1 MSDSTQRPPR
11 GSADG
16 GPARDERAASA
27 DAPRP
32 PKTARPARPPRAGG
46 SGQGERAP
54 RAEGAPRPER
64 GQRPPRAE
72 GAERADQAPR
82 PERTERSPRGDRAD
96 RPPRAERT
104 EQARRPERAE
114 QAPRPERTER
124 SPRADR
130 ADQPP
135 RTERPERPI
144 PAITYPEDLP
154 VSARRDEIARA
165 IAAHQVVIVSGETG
179 SGKTTQLPKICL
191 ELGRGRQRM
200 IGHTQPRRLAATSV
214 AKRIAEELNTPMGE
228 VVGYQ
233 VRFNDRTGP
242 NASIKLMTD
251 GILLAESQRD
261 PLLRRYDTIIIDEA
275 HERSLNI
282 DFLLGYLKQLLP
294 RRPDLKVI
302 ITSATIDAERFARH
316 FAPAPDQ
323 LAPVIEVSGR
333 LYPVEVRYRPVQ
345 QPLSDDDAAAAT
357 GNRRGG
363 ERGGERGGDKSGPG
377 QRLSGDEER
386 DLIDAIVDA
395 VDECA
400 RHGPGDVLVFL
411 PGEREIR
418 EAAEALRKHH
428 PAATEILP
436 LFARLSQAEQ
446 EQIFHPRGNARRV
459 VLATNVAETS
469 LTVPGI
475 RFVVDSGLARIKR
488 YSWRNKVEQLRIE
501 PISRASANQRAG
513 RCGRVAPG
521 LCIRLYDELDF
532 NNRAAFTDP
541 EVLRSSLASVILR
554 MKSLR
559 LDDIEAFPFVEAPP
573 GRAVADGYHLLQ
585 ELGAIEMNEEAEAGT
600 NPAFVL
606 TRTGEDLARLPVDPR
621 IGRMIL
627 AAREHQCLAEM
638 LIIAAALSVQDPR
651 DRPMAEREAAEA
663 AHAKFA
669 DDKSEFVSFLK
680 LWKWYGEQVQH
691 KGSQRKLVALLR
703 QNFLSPIR
711 LREWHDVHGQLAAVV
726 GEQGWRVNASEAT
739 YEQLHLALLTG
750 LLGNIG
756 FKGEDAGLYH
766 GAREIRFLIHPGSNL
781 AKKGGRW
788 IVAGELVDTT
798 RLYARC
804 VARIE
809 PTWLERAAGH
819 LLRRNWSDP
828 RWEKKAG
835 QVVANERATLY
846 GLTVYSGRRI
856 HYGRVNPAHAREL
869 FIRQALVPSEI
880 DTRLAFVAHNRKL
893 IAGIEKLE
901 HQTRRPDI
909 LVDDEL
915 IYAFYDRQLPADI
928 SQTAS
933 LEKWVH
939 GLDKDRAAQLMLTR
953 DELMRHEAAGVTTDV
968 FPKKVEWQG
977 VVMPLD
983 YHFEPGS
990 PRDGVT
996 LSVPLFALNQLDAQR
1011 CEWLVPGMLKEKVQL
1026 LLKSLPQKLRRH
1038 CVPLPDY
1045 ASGFFDR
1052 WFEQMN
1058 DPQQGLVDALI
1069 ADMWK
1074 QVQVRPVPSDFKL
1087 ETLPAHLFM
1096 NFKVV
1101 DEHGR
1106 MLAAGRN
1113 LAQLRAE
1120 LGKQAQATF
1129 QQLAARDTEVAQAL
1143 AHENL
1148 TSWSFG
1154 PLPEI
1159 MEIKRGG
1166 QSVIGYPALVD
1177 RGAHCD
1183 LDVFDDPEEARRHH
1197 RAGLLRLFRLALRE
1211 QVKFLEKNLT
1221 DLTKMSMLY
1230 MTLGTQEELRDQVI
1244 DCALAQA
1251 CLAEPWP
1258 VNEQQF
1264 ESRRAEGK
1272 GRLGLLAQE
1281 VARLAGAI
1289 LTEFGALQRKLP
1301 QAKAHAAAYADLQQQ
1316 IGALMPKWFVRE
1328 TAYAQLAHFPRYL
1341 KAAVARIDKLRADP
1355 ARDARLMAEMAP
1367 LLTQYQRARA
1377 ALKGAPDPRL
1387 DEFRWLLEELRVALF
1402 AQELRTPMPVSVKRL
1417 MKTWESLRR

>member
-1 MSDSTQRPPR
+1 M
-11 GSADG
+11 
-16 GPARDERAASA
+16 
-27 DAPRP
+27 
-32 PKTARPARPPRAGG
+32 
-46 SGQGERAP
+46 
-54 RAEGAPRPER
+54 PE
-64 GQRPPRAE
+64 
-72 GAERADQAPR
+72 
-82 PERTERSPRGDRAD
+82 SS
-96 RPPRAERT
+96 
-104 EQARRPERAE
+104 
-114 QAPRPERTER
+114 
-124 SPRADR
+124 SPRAPKNPAPDAGDR
-130 ADQPP
+130 KAP
-135 RTERPERPI
+135 RKAPRNEAGNAPRNASGNEPRKDGGNAPANESRAGSRPEGRPAPRPERPI
-144 PAITYPEDLP
+144 PVVNYPEDLP
-154 VSARRDEIARA
+154 VSARRQEIARA
-165 IAAHQVVIVSGETG
+165 IAGHQVVIVSGETG

-191 ELGRGRQRM
+191 ELGRGRQKM

-294 RRPDLKVI
+294 RRPDLKLI
-302 ITSATIDAERFARH
+302 ITSATIDADRFARH
-316 FAPAPDQ
+316 FGASEDKP
-323 LAPVIEVSGR
+323 APVIEVSGR
-333 LYPVEVRYRPVQ
+333 LYPVEVRYRPVREEPAAEAGAP
-345 QPLSDDDAAAAT
+345 QPPKT
-357 GNRRGG
+357 GRDR
-363 ERGGERGGDKSGPG
+363 ERM
-377 QRLSGDEER
+377 SGDEER

-418 EAAEALRKHH
+418 ESAEALRKRH
-428 PAATEILP
+428 PAGTEVLP

-446 EQIFHPRGNARRV
+446 EQIFHPRGNARRI

-513 RCGRVAPG
+513 RCGRVGPG
-521 LCIRLYDELDF
+521 VCIRLYDELDF

-554 MKSLR
+554 MKSLK
-559 LDDIEAFPFVEAPP
+559 LDEIEQFPFVEAPP

-585 ELGAIEMNEEAEAGT
+585 ELGAIELASASDDDADAARTGA
-600 NPAFVL
+600 AFVL
-606 TRTGEDLARLPVDPR
+606 TRTGHELAKLPVDPR

-627 AAREHQCLAEM
+627 AAREHECLAEM
-638 LIIAAALSVQDPR
+638 LIIASALSVQDAR
-651 DRPMAEREAAEA
+651 DRPMQEREAAEA

-669 DDKSEFVSFLK
+669 DDKSEFISFLK
-680 LWKWYGEQVQH
+680 LWRWYGEQVQH
-691 KGSQRKLVALLR
+691 KASQRKLVGLLR

-711 LREWHDVHGQLAAVV
+711 LREWHDVHTQLAALV
-726 GEQGWRVNASEAT
+726 GEQGWRVNQTEAT
-739 YEQLHLALLTG
+739 YEQLHLALLSG

-756 FKGEDAGLYH
+756 FKSDEGGHYQ
-766 GAREIRFLIHPGSNL
+766 GAREIRFHIHPGSRL
-781 AKKGGRW
+781 VKKAGRW
-788 IVAGELVDTT
+788 IMAAELVETT

-804 VARIE
+804 VARID
-809 PTWLERAAGH
+809 PVWLEKVGAH
-819 LLRRNWSDP
+819 LIRKNWSDP

-846 GLTVYSGRRI
+846 GLTIYTGRRI
-856 HYGRVNPAHAREL
+856 QYGRVNPKEAREL
-869 FIRQALVPSEI
+869 FIRQALVPGEI

-901 HQTRRPDI
+901 HQSRRPDI

-915 IYAFYDRQLPADI
+915 IHAFYDRQLPADI

-933 LEKWVH
+933 LEKWVN
-939 GLDKDRAAQLMLTR
+939 GLDKASAAKLMLTR

-977 VVMPLD
+977 VSMALD

-996 LSVPLFALNQLDAQR
+996 LAVPLFALNQIDPAR
-1011 CEWLVPGMLKEKVQL
+1011 CEWLVPGMLKEKVHL

-1045 ASGFFDR
+1045 AAGFYDR
-1052 WFEQMN
+1052 WFERQA
-1058 DPQQGLVDALI
+1058 DPQMGLVDAII
-1069 ADMWK
+1069 ADMWD
-1074 QVQVRPVPSDFKL
+1074 QVQVRPAVGDFKL

-1096 NFKVV
+1096 NFRVV

-1120 LGKQAQATF
+1120 FGKQAQATF
-1129 QQLAARDTEVAQAL
+1129 QQLAASDTQVAQAL

-1148 TSWSFG
+1148 TTWSFG

-1159 MEIKRGG
+1159 MEIKRRG

-1183 LDVFDDPEEARRHH
+1183 LDVFDDPDDARKHH
-1197 RAGLLRLFRLALRE
+1197 RAGLLKLFRLGLRE
-1211 QVKFLEKNLT
+1211 QVKFLEKNLA
-1221 DLTKMSMLY
+1221 DLTKISMLY
-1230 MTLGTQEELRDQVI
+1230 MTLGTQEELRDQII
-1244 DCALAQA
+1244 DCALGQA

-1264 ESRRAEGK
+1264 EARRAEGK

-1281 VARLAGAI
+1281 VARLAGAV
-1289 LTEFGALQRKLP
+1289 LTEYAAVQRKLP
-1301 QAKAHAAAYADLQQQ
+1301 QAKPHAAAYADLQQQ
-1316 IGALMPKWFVRE
+1316 LSALMPKWFIRD
-1328 TAYAQLAHFPRYL
+1328 TPYAQLSHYPRYL

-1355 ARDARLMAEMAP
+1355 ARDAKLVAEMAP
-1367 LLTQYQRARA
+1367 LVTQYQRARS

-1417 MKTWESLRR
+1417 MKSWESLKR

>member
-1 MSDSTQRPPR
+1 MPEVSRPPAR
-11 GSADG
+11 G
-16 GPARDERAASA
+16 AA
-27 DAPRP
+27 P
-32 PKTARPARPPRAGG
+32 
-46 SGQGERAP
+46 
-54 RAEGAPRPER
+54 
-64 GQRPPRAE
+64 
-72 GAERADQAPR
+72 
-82 PERTERSPRGDRAD
+82 
-96 RPPRAERT
+96 
-104 EQARRPERAE
+104 
-114 QAPRPERTER
+114 
-124 SPRADR
+124 
-130 ADQPP
+130 
-135 RTERPERPI
+135 RPERPI
-144 PAITYPEDLP
+144 PAIAYPEDLP
-154 VSARRDEIARA
+154 VSARRAEIARA
-165 IAAHQVVIVSGETG
+165 IAGHQVVIVSGETG

-214 AKRIAEELNTPMGE
+214 ARRIAEELNTPLGE

-242 NASIKLMTD
+242 NASVKLMTD

-261 PLLRRYDTIIIDEA
+261 PLLRRYDTLIIDEA

-316 FAPAPDQ
+316 FAASEDRP
-323 LAPVIEVSGR
+323 APVIEVSGR
-333 LYPVEVRYRPVQ
+333 LYPVEVRYRPVRQ
-345 QPLSDDDAAAAT
+345 DDAGDEPA
-357 GNRRGG
+357 GGRPNR
-363 ERGGERGGDKSGPG
+363 ER
-377 QRLSGDEER
+377 LAGDEER

-418 EAAEALRKHH
+418 ESAEALRKHH
-428 PAATEILP
+428 PAGTEVLP
-436 LFARLSQAEQ
+436 LYARLSQAEQ
-446 EQIFHPRGNARRV
+446 EQIFHPRTNARRI

-513 RCGRVAPG
+513 RCGRVGPG
-521 LCIRLYDELDF
+521 VCIRLYDEQDF
-532 NNRAAFTDP
+532 DARAPFTDP

-559 LDDIEAFPFVEAPP
+559 LDDIEQFPFVEAPP
-573 GRAVADGYHLLQ
+573 GRAIADGYHLLQ
-585 ELGAIEMNEEAEAGT
+585 ELGAIELAAAPAGDAEAEAADAARTGS
-600 NPAFVL
+600 AFVL
-606 TRTGEDLARLPVDPR
+606 TRTGHELAKLPVDPR

-638 LIIAAALSVQDPR
+638 LIIASALSVQDPR

-680 LWKWYGEQVQH
+680 LWRWYGEQVQH
-691 KGSQRKLVALLR
+691 KASQRKLVALLR
-703 QNFLSPIR
+703 QNFLSPVR
-711 LREWHDVHGQLAAVV
+711 LREWHDVHTQLAALV
-726 GEQGWRVNASEAT
+726 GEQGWRLNQSEAT
-739 YEQLHLALLTG
+739 YEQLHLALLSG

-756 FKGEDAGLYH
+756 FKGEEGGLYR
-766 GAREIRFLIHPGSNL
+766 GARDIRFHIHPGSRL

-788 IVAGELVDTT
+788 IVAAELVETT

-809 PTWLERAAGH
+809 PTWLERAAAH

-846 GLTVYSGRRI
+846 GLVVYAGRRI
-856 HYGRVNPAHAREL
+856 HYGRVNPQHAREL
-869 FIRQALVPSEI
+869 FIRQALVPGDI
-880 DTRLAFVAHNRKL
+880 DTRLPFVAHNRKL

-901 HQTRRPDI
+901 HQSRRPDI

-915 IYAFYDRQLPADI
+915 IYAFYDRQLPQDI

-939 GLDKDRAAQLMLTR
+939 GLDKSSAAALMLTR

-968 FPKKVEWQG
+968 FPKQVEWQG
-977 VVMPLD
+977 VSMPLD

-996 LSVPLFALNQLDAQR
+996 LSVPLFALNQIDPAR
-1011 CEWLVPGMLKEKVQL
+1011 CEWLVPGMLKEKVHL
-1026 LLKSLPQKLRRH
+1026 LLKSLPQKMRRH

-1045 ASGFFDR
+1045 AAGFYER
-1052 WFEQMN
+1052 WYERLD
-1058 DPQQGLVDALI
+1058 DPQRGLVDALI
-1069 ADMWK
+1069 ADMWA
-1074 QVQVRPVPSDFKL
+1074 QVQVRPAPGDFKL

-1113 LAQLRAE
+1113 LAQLKAE
-1120 LGKQAQATF
+1120 FGKQAQANF
-1129 QQLAARDTEVAQAL
+1129 QQLAVRDAGVAQAL

-1154 PLPEI
+1154 ALPEI
-1159 MEIKRGG
+1159 MEIKRKG

-1177 RGAHCD
+1177 RSAHCD
-1183 LDVFDDPEEARRHH
+1183 LDVFDDPDEARRHH
-1197 RAGLLRLFRLALRE
+1197 RAGLLRLFRLGLRE
-1211 QVKFLEKNLT
+1211 QVKFLERNLP

-1230 MTLGTQEELRDQVI
+1230 MNLGTQEELRDQII
-1244 DCALAQA
+1244 DCAVGQA

-1258 VNEQQF
+1258 ANADEF
-1264 ESRRAEGK
+1264 EARRQEGK

-1281 VARLAGAI
+1281 AARLAHAVLAEYGAV
-1289 LTEFGALQRKLP
+1289 QRKLP
-1301 QAKAHAAAYADLQQQ
+1301 QARPHAAAYADLQQQ
-1316 IGALMPKWFVRE
+1316 IAALMPKWFVRD
-1328 TAYAQLAHFPRYL
+1328 TPHAQLAHYPRYL

-1355 ARDARLMAEMAP
+1355 ARDARLMSDMAP

-1377 ALKGAPDPRL
+1377 ALKGAPDPAL
-1387 DEFRWLLEELRVALF
+1387 DDFRWLLEELRVALF

>member
-1 MSDSTQRPPR
+1 MPETPRP
-11 GSADG
+11 AA
-16 GPARDERAASA
+16 ARRP
-27 DAPRP
+27 APRP
-32 PKTARPARPPRAGG
+32 
-46 SGQGERAP
+46 
-54 RAEGAPRPER
+54 
-64 GQRPPRAE
+64 
-72 GAERADQAPR
+72 D
-82 PERTERSPRGDRAD
+82 
-96 RPPRAERT
+96 
-104 EQARRPERAE
+104 RPERA
-114 QAPRPERTER
+114 
-124 SPRADR
+124 D
-130 ADQPP
+130 
-135 RTERPERPI
+135 RPERPI
-144 PAITYPEDLP
+144 PVITYPEDLP
-154 VSARRDEIARA
+154 VSARRQEIARA

-191 ELGRGRQRM
+191 ELGRGRRAM

-242 NASIKLMTD
+242 NAAIKLMTD

-261 PLLRRYDTIIIDEA
+261 PLLKRYDTIIIDEA

-282 DFLLGYLKQLLP
+282 DFLLGYLRQLLP
-294 RRPDLKVI
+294 RRPDLKVV

-316 FAPAPDQ
+316 FADAQDRP
-323 LAPVIEVSGR
+323 APVIEVSGR

-345 QPLSDDDAAAAT
+345 PPQTDEAASAPARP
-357 GNRRGG
+357 GR
-363 ERGGERGGDKSGPG
+363 ER
-377 QRLSGDEER
+377 LAGDEER
-386 DLIDAIVDA
+386 DLVDAIVDA

-418 EAAEALRKHH
+418 ESAEALRKRH
-428 PAATEILP
+428 PVGTEILP
-436 LFARLSQAEQ
+436 LYARLSQAEQ
-446 EQIFHPRGNARRV
+446 EQIFHPRGNSRRV

-513 RCGRVAPG
+513 RCGRVGPG
-521 LCIRLYDELDF
+521 VCIRLYDETDF
-532 NNRAAFTDP
+532 NARAPFTDP

-554 MKSLR
+554 MKALK
-559 LDDIEAFPFVEAPP
+559 LDDIEQFPFVEAPP

-585 ELGAIEMNEEAEAGT
+585 ELGAIEMSEDEGEGGKRLFT
-600 NPAFVL
+600 L
-606 TRTGEDLARLPVDPR
+606 TRIGQDLARLPVDPR

-627 AAREHQCLAEM
+627 AAREQQCLSEM

-651 DRPMAEREAAEA
+651 DRPMQEREASEA

-669 DDKSEFVSFLK
+669 DDKSEFLSFLK
-680 LWKWYGEQVQH
+680 LWRWYGEQVQH
-691 KGSQRKLVALLR
+691 KASQRKLVALLR

-711 LREWHDVHGQLAAVV
+711 LREWHDVHTQLAALV
-726 GEQGWRVNASEAT
+726 GEQGWRLNQSDAT

-756 FKGEDAGLYH
+756 FKSEEGGNYL
-766 GAREIRFLIHPGSNL
+766 GARDIRFHIHPGSRL
-781 AKKGGRW
+781 AKKAGRW
-788 IVAGELVDTT
+788 VMAAELVETT

-809 PTWLERAAGH
+809 PVWIERVAAH

-846 GLTVYSGRRI
+846 GLAIYSGRRVQ
-856 HYGRVNPAHAREL
+856 YGRINPEHAREL
-869 FIRQALVPSEI
+869 FIRQALVPGEI

-901 HQTRRPDI
+901 HQARRPDI

-915 IYAFYDRQLPADI
+915 IYAFYERQIPAGM
-928 SQTAS
+928 SQTAT
-933 LEKWVH
+933 LEKWVG
-939 GLDKDRAAQLMLTR
+939 GLDKETAARLMLTR
-953 DELMRHEAAGVTTDV
+953 EELMRHEAAGVTTDV

-977 VVMPLD
+977 VSMALD

-996 LSVPLFALNQLDAQR
+996 LSVPLFALNQIDAQR
-1011 CEWLVPGMLKEKVQL
+1011 CEWLVPGMLKEKVHL

-1045 ASGFFDR
+1045 AAGFYDR
-1052 WFEQMN
+1052 WFERAA
-1058 DPQQGLVDALI
+1058 DPGMGLVEALI
-1069 ADMWK
+1069 EDMWK
-1074 QVQVRPVPSDFKL
+1074 QVQVRPIASDFKL

-1113 LAQLRAE
+1113 LAQLKAD

-1129 QQLAARDTEVAQAL
+1129 QQLAARDSEVAQAL

-1148 TSWSFG
+1148 TAWTFG

-1159 MEIKRGG
+1159 MEIRRGG

-1177 RGAHCD
+1177 RGGHCD
-1183 LDVFDDPEEARRHH
+1183 LDVFDDPDEARRHH
-1197 RAGLLRLFRLALRE
+1197 RAGLLRLFRIGLRE

-1221 DLTKMSMLY
+1221 DLTKMSMFY
-1230 MTLGTQEELRDQVI
+1230 MTLGTQDELRDQII

-1251 CLAEPWP
+1251 CLGDPRP

-1264 ESRRAEGK
+1264 EARRQDGK

-1281 VARLAGAI
+1281 VARLSMAI
-1289 LTEFGALQRKLP
+1289 LTEYAALQRKLP
-1301 QAKAHAAAYADLQQQ
+1301 QAKPHAAAYADLQQQ
-1316 IGALMPKWFVRE
+1316 IGALMPKWFVRDIP
-1328 TAYAQLAHFPRYL
+1328 YAQLAHYPRYL

-1355 ARDARLMAEMAP
+1355 ARDARLVAEMAP

-1417 MKTWESLRR
+1417 MKTWEAMRR

>member
-1 MSDSTQRPPR
+1 MPETPRP
-11 GSADG
+11 AA
-16 GPARDERAASA
+16 ARRP
-27 DAPRP
+27 APRP
-32 PKTARPARPPRAGG
+32 
-46 SGQGERAP
+46 
-54 RAEGAPRPER
+54 
-64 GQRPPRAE
+64 
-72 GAERADQAPR
+72 D
-82 PERTERSPRGDRAD
+82 
-96 RPPRAERT
+96 
-104 EQARRPERAE
+104 RPERA
-114 QAPRPERTER
+114 
-124 SPRADR
+124 D
-130 ADQPP
+130 
-135 RTERPERPI
+135 RPERPI
-144 PAITYPEDLP
+144 PVITYPEDLP
-154 VSARRDEIARA
+154 VSARRQEIARA

-191 ELGRGRQRM
+191 ELGRGRRAM

-242 NASIKLMTD
+242 NAAIKLMTD

-261 PLLRRYDTIIIDEA
+261 PLLKRYDTIIIDEA

-282 DFLLGYLKQLLP
+282 DFLLGYLRQLLP
-294 RRPDLKVI
+294 RRPDLKVV

-316 FAPAPDQ
+316 FADAQDRP
-323 LAPVIEVSGR
+323 APVIEVSGR

-345 QPLSDDDAAAAT
+345 PPQTDEAASAPARP
-357 GNRRGG
+357 GR
-363 ERGGERGGDKSGPG
+363 ER
-377 QRLSGDEER
+377 LAGDEER
-386 DLIDAIVDA
+386 DLVDAIVDA

-418 EAAEALRKHH
+418 ESAEALRKRH
-428 PAATEILP
+428 PVGTEILP
-436 LFARLSQAEQ
+436 LYARLSQAEQ
-446 EQIFHPRGNARRV
+446 EQIFHPRGNSRRV

-475 RFVVDSGLARIKR
+475 RFVIDSGLARIKR

-513 RCGRVAPG
+513 RCGRVGPG
-521 LCIRLYDELDF
+521 VCIRLYDETDF
-532 NNRAAFTDP
+532 NARAPFTDP

-554 MKSLR
+554 MKALK
-559 LDDIEAFPFVEAPP
+559 LDDIEQFPFVEAPP

-585 ELGAIEMNEEAEAGT
+585 ELGAIEMSEDEGEGGKRLFT
-600 NPAFVL
+600 L
-606 TRTGEDLARLPVDPR
+606 TRIGQDLARLPVDPR

-627 AAREHQCLAEM
+627 AAREQQCLSEM

-651 DRPMAEREAAEA
+651 DRPMQEREASEA

-669 DDKSEFVSFLK
+669 DDKSEFLSFLK
-680 LWKWYGEQVQH
+680 LWRWYGEQVQH
-691 KGSQRKLVALLR
+691 KASQRKLVALLR

-711 LREWHDVHGQLAAVV
+711 LREWHDVHTQLAALV
-726 GEQGWRVNASEAT
+726 GEQGWRLNQSDAT

-756 FKGEDAGLYH
+756 FKSEEGGNYL
-766 GAREIRFLIHPGSNL
+766 GARDIRFHIHPGSRL
-781 AKKGGRW
+781 AKKAGRW
-788 IVAGELVDTT
+788 VMAAELVETT

-809 PTWLERAAGH
+809 PVWIERVAAH

-846 GLTVYSGRRI
+846 GLAIYSGRRVQ
-856 HYGRVNPAHAREL
+856 YGRINPEHAREL
-869 FIRQALVPSEI
+869 FIRQALVPGEI

-901 HQTRRPDI
+901 HQARRPDI

-915 IYAFYDRQLPADI
+915 IYAFYDRQIPAGM
-928 SQTAS
+928 SQTAT
-933 LEKWVH
+933 LEKWVG
-939 GLDKDRAAQLMLTR
+939 GLDKETAARLMLTR
-953 DELMRHEAAGVTTDV
+953 EELMRHEAAGVTTDV

-977 VVMPLD
+977 VSMALD

-996 LSVPLFALNQLDAQR
+996 LSVPLFALNQIDAQR
-1011 CEWLVPGMLKEKVQL
+1011 CEWLVPGMLKEKVHL

-1045 ASGFFDR
+1045 AAGFYDR
-1052 WFEQMN
+1052 WFERAA
-1058 DPQQGLVDALI
+1058 DPGMGLVEALI
-1069 ADMWK
+1069 EDMWK
-1074 QVQVRPVPSDFKL
+1074 QVQVRPIASDFKL

-1113 LAQLRAE
+1113 LAQLKAD

-1129 QQLAARDTEVAQAL
+1129 QQLAARDSEVAQAL

-1148 TSWSFG
+1148 TAWTFG

-1159 MEIKRGG
+1159 MEIRRGG

-1177 RGAHCD
+1177 RGGHCD
-1183 LDVFDDPEEARRHH
+1183 LDVFDDPDEARRHH
-1197 RAGLLRLFRLALRE
+1197 RAGLLRLFRIGLRE

-1221 DLTKMSMLY
+1221 DLTKMSMFY
-1230 MTLGTQEELRDQVI
+1230 MTLGTQDELRDQII

-1251 CLAEPWP
+1251 CLGDPWP

-1264 ESRRAEGK
+1264 EARRQDGK

-1281 VARLAGAI
+1281 VARLSMAI
-1289 LTEFGALQRKLP
+1289 LTEYAALQRKLP
-1301 QAKAHAAAYADLQQQ
+1301 QAKPHAAAYADLQQQ
-1316 IGALMPKWFVRE
+1316 IGALMPKWFVRDIP
-1328 TAYAQLAHFPRYL
+1328 YAQLAHYPRYL

-1355 ARDARLMAEMAP
+1355 ARDARLVAEMAP

-1417 MKTWESLRR
+1417 MKTWEAMRR

>member
-1 MSDSTQRPPR
+1 MPEVSRPPAR
-11 GSADG
+11 G
-16 GPARDERAASA
+16 AA
-27 DAPRP
+27 P
-32 PKTARPARPPRAGG
+32 
-46 SGQGERAP
+46 
-54 RAEGAPRPER
+54 
-64 GQRPPRAE
+64 
-72 GAERADQAPR
+72 
-82 PERTERSPRGDRAD
+82 
-96 RPPRAERT
+96 
-104 EQARRPERAE
+104 
-114 QAPRPERTER
+114 
-124 SPRADR
+124 
-130 ADQPP
+130 
-135 RTERPERPI
+135 RPERPI
-144 PAITYPEDLP
+144 PAISYPEDLP
-154 VSARRDEIARA
+154 VSARRAEIARA
-165 IAAHQVVIVSGETG
+165 IAGHQVVIVSGETG

-214 AKRIAEELNTPMGE
+214 ARRIAEELNTPLGE
-228 VVGYQ
+228 IVGYQ

-242 NASIKLMTD
+242 NASVKLMTD

-261 PLLRRYDTIIIDEA
+261 PLLRRYDTLIIDEA

-316 FAPAPDQ
+316 FAASEDRP
-323 LAPVIEVSGR
+323 APVIEVSGR
-333 LYPVEVRYRPVQ
+333 LYPVEVRYRPVR
-345 QPLSDDDAAAAT
+345 DDTQEEAP
-357 GNRRGG
+357 GG
-363 ERGGERGGDKSGPG
+363 GKPGRER
-377 QRLSGDEER
+377 LAGDEER

-418 EAAEALRKHH
+418 ESAEALRKHH
-428 PAATEILP
+428 PAGTEVLP
-436 LFARLSQAEQ
+436 LYARLSQSEQ
-446 EQIFHPRGNARRV
+446 EQIFHPRTNARRI

-475 RFVVDSGLARIKR
+475 RFVIDSGLARIKR

-513 RCGRVAPG
+513 RCGRVGPG
-521 LCIRLYDELDF
+521 VCIRLYDEQDF
-532 NNRAAFTDP
+532 DARAAFTDP

-554 MKSLR
+554 MKSLK
-559 LDDIEAFPFVEAPP
+559 LDDIEQFPFVEAPP
-573 GRAVADGYHLLQ
+573 GRAIADGYHLLQ
-585 ELGAIEMNEEAEAGT
+585 ELGAIELVSDQAEDDASESPRTG
-600 NPAFVL
+600 ASFAL
-606 TRTGEDLARLPVDPR
+606 TRTGHELAKLPVDPR

-627 AAREHQCLAEM
+627 AAREQQCLAEM
-638 LIIAAALSVQDPR
+638 LIIASALSVQDPR

-669 DDKSEFVSFLK
+669 DDKSEFMSFLK
-680 LWKWYGEQVQH
+680 LWRWYGEQVQH
-691 KGSQRKLVALLR
+691 KASQRKLVALLR
-703 QNFLSPIR
+703 QNFLSPVR
-711 LREWHDVHGQLAAVV
+711 LREWHDVHTQLAALV
-726 GEQGWRVNASEAT
+726 GEQGWRVNQAEAT
-739 YEQLHLALLTG
+739 YEQLHLALLSG

-756 FKGEDAGLYH
+756 FKADEGGHYR
-766 GAREIRFLIHPGSNL
+766 GARDIRFHIHPGSRM
-781 AKKGGRW
+781 ARKGGRW
-788 IVAGELVDTT
+788 IMAAELVETT

-809 PTWLERAAGH
+809 PAWLERVAAH

-846 GLTVYSGRRI
+846 GLVVYAGRRI
-856 HYGRVNPAHAREL
+856 HYGRINPQHAREL
-869 FIRQALVPSEI
+869 FIRQALVPGDI
-880 DTRLAFVAHNRKL
+880 DTRLPFVAHNRKL

-901 HQTRRPDI
+901 HQARRPDI

-915 IYAFYDRQLPADI
+915 IYAFYDRQLPENI
-928 SQTAS
+928 SQTAT

-939 GLDKDRAAQLMLTR
+939 GLDKQAAGALMLTR
-953 DELMRHEAAGVTTDV
+953 DELMRHEAAGVTTEV
-968 FPKKVEWQG
+968 FPKQVEWQG
-977 VVMPLD
+977 VAMALD

-996 LSVPLFALNQLDAQR
+996 LSVPLFALNQIDPAR
-1011 CEWLVPGMLKEKVQL
+1011 CEWLVPGMLKEKTHL

-1045 ASGFFDR
+1045 AAGFYER
-1052 WFEQMN
+1052 WYEKLA
-1058 DPQQGLVDALI
+1058 DPQRGLLDALI
-1069 ADMWK
+1069 ADMWG
-1074 QVQVRPVPSDFKL
+1074 QVQVRPAPGDFKL

-1113 LAQLRAE
+1113 LAQLKAE
-1120 LGKQAQATF
+1120 FGKQAQATF
-1129 QQLAARDTEVAQAL
+1129 QQLAVRDAGVAQAL

-1148 TSWSFG
+1148 TSWTFG
-1154 PLPEI
+1154 DLPEI
-1159 MEIKRGG
+1159 MEIKRKG

-1183 LDVFDDPEEARRHH
+1183 LDVFDDPDEARRHH
-1197 RAGLLRLFRLALRE
+1197 RAGLLRLFRLGLRD
-1211 QVKFLEKNLT
+1211 QVKFLDKNLP

-1230 MTLGTQEELRDQVI
+1230 MNLGTQEELRDQII

-1258 VNEQQF
+1258 TDAAGF
-1264 ESRRAEGK
+1264 EARRQDGK

-1281 VARLAGAI
+1281 VARLANAV
-1289 LTEFGALQRKLP
+1289 LVEYAALQRKLP
-1301 QAKAHAAAYADLQQQ
+1301 QAKPHAAAYADLQQQ
-1316 IGALMPKWFVRE
+1316 LGALMPKWFVRD
-1328 TAYAQLAHFPRYL
+1328 TPYAQLAHFPRYL
-1341 KAAVARIDKLRADP
+1341 KAAIARIDKLRADP
-1355 ARDARLMAEMAP
+1355 GRDARLVSDMAP

-1417 MKTWESLRR
+1417 MKTWESMRR

>member
-1 MSDSTQRPPR
+1 MPETPRP
-11 GSADG
+11 AA
-16 GPARDERAASA
+16 ARRP
-27 DAPRP
+27 APRP
-32 PKTARPARPPRAGG
+32 
-46 SGQGERAP
+46 
-54 RAEGAPRPER
+54 
-64 GQRPPRAE
+64 
-72 GAERADQAPR
+72 D
-82 PERTERSPRGDRAD
+82 
-96 RPPRAERT
+96 
-104 EQARRPERAE
+104 RPERA
-114 QAPRPERTER
+114 
-124 SPRADR
+124 D
-130 ADQPP
+130 
-135 RTERPERPI
+135 RPERPI
-144 PAITYPEDLP
+144 PVITYPEDLP
-154 VSARRDEIARA
+154 VSARRQEIARA
-165 IAAHQVVIVSGETG
+165 IAAHQVMIVSGETG

-191 ELGRGRQRM
+191 ELGRGRRAM

-214 AKRIAEELNTPMGE
+214 AKRIAEELNTPIGE

-242 NASIKLMTD
+242 NAAIKLMTD

-261 PLLRRYDTIIIDEA
+261 PLLKRYDTIIIDEA

-282 DFLLGYLKQLLP
+282 DFLLGYLRQLLP
-294 RRPDLKVI
+294 RRPDLKVV

-316 FAPAPDQ
+316 FADAQDRP
-323 LAPVIEVSGR
+323 APVIEVSGR

-345 QPLSDDDAAAAT
+345 PPQTDEAASAPARP
-357 GNRRGG
+357 GR
-363 ERGGERGGDKSGPG
+363 ER
-377 QRLSGDEER
+377 LAGDEER
-386 DLIDAIVDA
+386 DLVDAIVDA

-418 EAAEALRKHH
+418 ESAEALRKRH
-428 PAATEILP
+428 PVGTEILP
-436 LFARLSQAEQ
+436 LYARLSQAEQ
-446 EQIFHPRGNARRV
+446 EQIFHPRGNSRRV

-513 RCGRVAPG
+513 RCGRVGPG
-521 LCIRLYDELDF
+521 VCIRLYDETDF
-532 NNRAAFTDP
+532 NARAPFTDP

-554 MKSLR
+554 MKALK
-559 LDDIEAFPFVEAPP
+559 LDDIEQFPFVEAPP

-585 ELGAIEMNEEAEAGT
+585 ELGAIEMSEDEGEGGKRLFT
-600 NPAFVL
+600 L
-606 TRTGEDLARLPVDPR
+606 TRIGQDLARLPVDPR

-627 AAREHQCLAEM
+627 AAREQQCLSEM

-651 DRPMAEREAAEA
+651 DRPMQEREASEA

-669 DDKSEFVSFLK
+669 DDKSEFLSFLK
-680 LWKWYGEQVQH
+680 LWRWYGEQVQH
-691 KGSQRKLVALLR
+691 KASQRKLVALLR

-711 LREWHDVHGQLAAVV
+711 LREWHDVHTQLAALV
-726 GEQGWRVNASEAT
+726 GEQGWRLNQSDAT

-756 FKGEDAGLYH
+756 FKSEEGGNYL
-766 GAREIRFLIHPGSNL
+766 GARDIRFHIHPGSRL
-781 AKKGGRW
+781 AKKAGRW
-788 IVAGELVDTT
+788 VMAAELVETT

-809 PTWLERAAGH
+809 PVWIERVAAH

-846 GLTVYSGRRI
+846 GLAIYSGRRVQ
-856 HYGRVNPAHAREL
+856 YGRINPEHAREL
-869 FIRQALVPSEI
+869 FIRQALVPGEI

-901 HQTRRPDI
+901 HQARRPDI

-915 IYAFYDRQLPADI
+915 IYAFYDRQIPAGM
-928 SQTAS
+928 SQTAT
-933 LEKWVH
+933 LEKWVG
-939 GLDKDRAAQLMLTR
+939 GLDKETAARLMLTR
-953 DELMRHEAAGVTTDV
+953 EELMRHEAAGVTTDV

-977 VVMPLD
+977 VSMALD

-996 LSVPLFALNQLDAQR
+996 LSVPLFALNQIDAQR
-1011 CEWLVPGMLKEKVQL
+1011 CEWLEPGMLKEKVHL

-1045 ASGFFDR
+1045 AAGFYDR
-1052 WFEQMN
+1052 WFERAA
-1058 DPQQGLVDALI
+1058 DPGMGLVEALI
-1069 ADMWK
+1069 EDMWK
-1074 QVQVRPVPSDFKL
+1074 QVQVRPIASDFKL

-1113 LAQLRAE
+1113 LAQLKAD

-1129 QQLAARDTEVAQAL
+1129 QQLAARDSEVAQAL

-1148 TSWSFG
+1148 TAWTFG

-1159 MEIKRGG
+1159 MEIRRGG

-1177 RGAHCD
+1177 RGGHCD
-1183 LDVFDDPEEARRHH
+1183 LDVFDVPDEARRHH
-1197 RAGLLRLFRLALRE
+1197 RAGLLRLFRIGLRE

-1221 DLTKMSMLY
+1221 DLTKMSMFY
-1230 MTLGTQEELRDQVI
+1230 MTLGTQDELRDQII

-1251 CLAEPWP
+1251 CLGDPWP

-1264 ESRRAEGK
+1264 EARRQDGK

-1281 VARLAGAI
+1281 VARLSMAI
-1289 LTEFGALQRKLP
+1289 LTEYAALQRKLP
-1301 QAKAHAAAYADLQQQ
+1301 QAKPHAAAYADLQQQ
-1316 IGALMPKWFVRE
+1316 IGALMPKWFVRDIP
-1328 TAYAQLAHFPRYL
+1328 YAQLAHYPRYL

-1355 ARDARLMAEMAP
+1355 ARDARLVAEMAP

-1417 MKTWESLRR
+1417 MKTWEAMRR

>member
-1 MSDSTQRPPR
+1 MPEAVRTAGR
-11 GSADG
+11 G
-16 GPARDERAASA
+16 AA
-27 DAPRP
+27 P
-32 PKTARPARPPRAGG
+32 
-46 SGQGERAP
+46 
-54 RAEGAPRPER
+54 APRPER
-64 GQRPPRAE
+64 SIPP
-72 GAERADQAPR
+72 
-82 PERTERSPRGDRAD
+82 
-96 RPPRAERT
+96 
-104 EQARRPERAE
+104 
-114 QAPRPERTER
+114 
-124 SPRADR
+124 
-130 ADQPP
+130 
-135 RTERPERPI
+135 
-144 PAITYPEDLP
+144 ITYPEDLP
-154 VSARRDEIARA
+154 VSARRAEIARA
-165 IAAHQVVIVSGETG
+165 VAGHQVVIVSGETG

-200 IGHTQPRRLAATSV
+200 IAHTQPRRLAATSV
-214 AKRIAEELNTPMGE
+214 AKRIAEELATPLGE

-242 NASIKLMTD
+242 NAAVKLMTD
-251 GILLAESQRD
+251 GILLAETQRD

-282 DFLLGYLKQLLP
+282 DFLLGYLRQLLP
-294 RRPDLKVI
+294 RRPDLKVV
-302 ITSATIDAERFARH
+302 ITSATIDAGRFATH
-316 FAPAPDQ
+316 FSDAAGRP
-323 LAPVIEVSGR
+323 APVIEVSGR
-333 LYPVEVRYRPVQ
+333 LYPVEVRYRPVAQ
-345 QPLSDDDAAAAT
+345 ALDDAQASAA
-357 GNRRGG
+357 GKGG
-363 ERGGERGGDKSGPG
+363 RER
-377 QRLSGDEER
+377 LNGDEER

-418 EAAEALRKHH
+418 EAAEALRKRH
-428 PAATEILP
+428 PAGTEVLP
-436 LFARLSQAEQ
+436 LYARLSQAEQ
-446 EQIFHPRGNARRV
+446 ERIFHPRGNARRI

-513 RCGRVAPG
+513 RCGRVGPG
-521 LCIRLYDELDF
+521 VCIRLYDEADF
-532 NNRAAFTDP
+532 NARAAFTDP

-554 MKSLR
+554 MKSLK
-559 LDDIEAFPFVEAPP
+559 LDDIEQFPFVEAPP

-585 ELGAIEMNEEAEAGT
+585 ELGAIAPVARGEADAQGSAGGSGY
-600 NPAFVL
+600 AL
-606 TRTGEDLARLPVDPR
+606 TRTGQELARLPVDPR

-651 DRPMAEREAAEA
+651 DRPMQERDAAEA

-669 DDKSEFVSFLK
+669 DDKSEFLSFLK
-680 LWKWYGEQVQH
+680 LWRWYGEQVQH
-691 KGSQRKLVALLR
+691 KHSQRKLVALLR
-703 QNFLSPIR
+703 QNYLSPIR
-711 LREWHDVHGQLAAVV
+711 LREWHDVHSQLASLV
-726 GEQGWRVNASEAT
+726 GEQGWRLNTAEAT
-739 YEQLHLALLTG
+739 YEQLHLALLSG

-756 FKGEDAGLYH
+756 CRSEDGGHYQ
-766 GAREIRFLIHPGSNL
+766 GAREIRFHIHPGSRL
-781 AKKGGRW
+781 VKKAGRW
-788 IVAGELVDTT
+788 IVAAELVETT

-809 PTWLERAAGH
+809 PVWLERVAGH

-846 GLTVYSGRRI
+846 GLTVYAGRRV
-856 HYGRVNPAHAREL
+856 HYGRINPEHAREI
-869 FIRQALVPSEI
+869 FIRDALVPGEI
-880 DTRLAFVAHNRKL
+880 DTRLPFLAHNRKL
-893 IAGIEKLE
+893 IASIEKLE

-915 IYAFYDRQLPADI
+915 IYAFYDKQLPAGI
-928 SQTAS
+928 SQTAT

-939 GLDKDRAAQLMLTR
+939 GLDAEAAKRLLLTR
-953 DELMRHEAAGVTTDV
+953 DELMRHEAAGVTTEV
-968 FPKKVEWQG
+968 FPKKLEWQG
-977 VVMPLD
+977 VSMPLD

-996 LSVPLFALNQLDAQR
+996 LSVPLFALNQLDPQR
-1011 CEWLVPGMLKEKVQL
+1011 CEWLVPGMLKEKVHL

-1038 CVPLPDY
+1038 CVPLPEY
-1045 ASGFFDR
+1045 AAGFYER
-1052 WFEQMN
+1052 WFERLG

-1069 ADMWK
+1069 ADMWA
-1074 QVQVRPVPSDFKL
+1074 QVQVRPTPADFKL

-1106 MLAAGRN
+1106 MLASGRN
-1113 LAQLRAE
+1113 LAQLKAE

-1129 QQLAARDTEVAQAL
+1129 QQFAARDTEVAQAL

-1159 MEIKRGG
+1159 MEIRRGG

-1177 RGAHCD
+1177 RATHCD
-1183 LDVFDDPEEARRHH
+1183 LDVFDDPDEARRHH
-1197 RAGLLRLFRLALRE
+1197 RAGLLRLFRIGLRE
-1211 QVKFLEKNLT
+1211 QVKFLEKNLP
-1221 DLTKMSMLY
+1221 DLTRMSMFY
-1230 MTLGTQEELRDQVI
+1230 MPLGTQEELRDQII
-1244 DCALAQA
+1244 DCAVAQA

-1258 VNEQQF
+1258 VDQAGF
-1264 ESRRAEGK
+1264 EARRNEGK

-1281 VARLAGAI
+1281 AARLALAI
-1289 LTEFGALQRKLP
+1289 LSEYAAVQRKLP
-1301 QAKAHAAAYADLQQQ
+1301 QAKVHAAAHADLQQQ
-1316 IGALMPKWFVRE
+1316 LGALMPKRFIRD
-1328 TAYAQLAHFPRYL
+1328 TPSAQLAHYPRYL
-1341 KAAVARIDKLRADP
+1341 KAAAARIDKLRADP
-1355 ARDARLMAEMAP
+1355 SRDARLMGEMAP

-1377 ALKGAPDPRL
+1377 ALKGAPDPAL
-1387 DEFRWLLEELRVALF
+1387 DEFRWMLEELRVALF

-1417 MKTWESLRR
+1417 MKAWEALRR